1 MPPWRPDKYDVDYA
15 VVGGADSFTEQ
26 LDAFG
31 PKIAQHIGANIRR
44 LRDPNYH
51 DLQTKKGGIK
61 KLKGRAAQKVKLHEL
76 RIDTG
81 PGYRVY
87 FGYRGTML
95 IMAGTY
101 RKRPV
106 QS

>member
-1 MPPWRPDKYDVDYA
+1 MRRA
-15 VVGGADSFTEQ
+15 LAG
-26 LDAFG
+26 AFG

-61 KLKGRAAQKVKLHEL
+61 KLKGPAAQKVKLHEL

-95 IMAGTY
+95 IMAGA
-101 RKRPV
+101 
-106 QS
+106 